1 MIIITLTKSSV
12 SYSLLRFLDARATVP
27 VGELHVHIGS
37 GRRAPESAA
46 VVAGPGTTVPVG
58 QGHVRCGSARWSLKG
73 FAVGAGAGLGCL
85 LRRRTRQNRK

>member
-58 QGHVRCGSARWSLKG
+58 QKHVHNVIGSARRALERATLNTW
-73 FAVGAGAGLGCL
+73 
-85 LRRRTRQNRK
+85 RRT